1 MKRFAARTLAT
12 GFAYPEGPRWHDGAL
27 WFSDQH
33 AGVVHKLS
41 PAGAHLDSFA
51 VEGGPSGLGWTQDGC
66 LLVVSMD
73 GRKVLRRSAGR
84 LEVHADLS
92 ALHRAQSN
100 DMVVLQSGRAY
111 VGNIGF
117 DFDRGEAPA
126 ATMLLMVEADG
137 TVRDVADG
145 LSCPN
150 GMVVTPDG
158 KVLIVAESLASRLT
172 AFDIAADGG
181 LCNRRVFADLPGHVP
196 DGICLD
202 AEGQVWFASPF
213 TRSALRVR
221 ERGDITARVD
231 VDAGVFAC
239 MLGGADGRDL
249 FLCCASSHARHE
261 TVHLMTGRI
270 DVARVDVPRAGWP

>member
-41 PAGAHLDSFA
+41 PAGAHLDSFV
-51 VEGGPSGLGWTQDGC
+51 VEGGPSGLGWMQDER

-100 DMVVLQSGRAY
+100 DMVVLPSGRAY

-117 DFDRGEAPA
+117 DFDHGEAPA
-126 ATMLLMVEADG
+126 ATMLLLVEADG
-137 TVRDVADG
+137 TVRNVADG

-202 AEGQVWFASPF
+202 AEGQVWCASPF
-213 TRSALRVR
+213 TRSAVRVR
-221 ERGDITARVD
+221 RSGDITARVD

-239 MLGGADGRDL
+239 MLGGADGLDL
-249 FLCCASSHARHE
+249 FLCCSSSHARHE

-270 DVARVDVPRAGWP
+270 DVARVDVARAGWP

>member
-1 MKRFAARTLAT
+1 MKRFPARTLAT
-12 GFAYPEGPRWHDGAL
+12 GFAYPEGPRWHGGAL

-33 AGVVHKLS
+33 AGTVHALS
-41 PAGAHLDSFA
+41 SAGERLDSYA
-51 VEGGPSGLGWTQDGC
+51 VEGGPSGLGWMPDGS

-73 GRKVLRRSAGR
+73 GRKVLRRSNGR
-84 LEVHADLS
+84 IEVHADLS
-92 ALHRAQSN
+92 AHHRAQSN
-100 DMVVLQSGRAY
+100 DMVVLPSGRAY

-117 DFDRGEAPA
+117 DFDHGEAPA
-126 ATMLLMVEADG
+126 PTMLLLVEPDG
-137 TVRDVADG
+137 AVRTVAEN

-150 GMVVTPDG
+150 GMVGTPDG
-158 KVLIVAESLASRLT
+158 KVLIVAESLANRLT

-181 LCNRRVFADLPGHVP
+181 LGNRRIFADLPGHVP

-213 TRSALRVR
+213 TQSAVRVR
-221 ERGDITARVD
+221 EGGDITARVE

-239 MLGGADGRDL
+239 MLGGADGQDL

-261 TVHLMTGRI
+261 TEHLMTGRI
-270 DVARVDVPRAGWP
+270 DVARVDVAHAGWP